1 MIFTPYEDE
10 TKVINTIHKYN
21 EREYALIRITP
32 TMIDKNNTDANGIF
46 RDILQ
51 NEGLVNYDDLEPGGT
66 NGVYRKAKFVQNGK
80 CDDVNLKFYLVN
92 NKRGDRRF
100 SIETIRR
107 KNVDREINV
116 GDLLYFSTMKNSSS
130 ETEIIMINLTH
141 NIPDEKM
148 LESVFGIDKL
158 VKTLNELYPKILRI
172 VKEGFHDNSKGE
184 GKVSDKDVGDTLEYL
199 LGIETNNSPEADYK
213 GIEIKSKVGK
223 TLDTLFTLRP
233 RFEGTSIEQYESV
246 DRNRVSAFAR
256 YYGYDSEKHPNAKSL
271 YITIGSKDAPQNN
284 QGFYLEVNEEDNR
297 VELWGQ
303 NKITK
308 KAEITAFWTFNN
320 LKEELYK
327 KHPATLWVKAESRTV
342 GNMVQF
348 KYTKMELSR
357 TPQFMTFLALIKSGG
372 ITYDW
377 RGYTSISGRYVGKNH
392 GNAWRI
398 RPQYKAALF
407 GDIEPLKLD
416 VE

>member
-10 TKVINTIHKYN
+10 IKVINTIHKYN
-21 EREYALIRITP
+21 QKEYALIRITP

-46 RDILQ
+46 RDILL
-51 NEGLVNYDDLEPGGT
+51 NENIVNYNHLEPGGK
-66 NGVYRKAKFVQNGK
+66 NGVCRKAKFIQNGK
-80 CDDVNLKFYLVN
+80 CYDVNMNFYLVS

-107 KNVDREINV
+107 KNANKEINI
-116 GDLLYFSTMKNSSS
+116 GDLIYFSTMKNSNDQI
-130 ETEIIMINLTH
+130 EIIMINLTH

-148 LESVFGIDKL
+148 LESVFGVDKI
-158 VKTLNELYPKILRI
+158 VQTLNELYPKILRI
-172 VKEGFHDNSKGE
+172 AKEGFHDNSKGE
-184 GKVSDKDVGDTLEYL
+184 GKVSPKDVGDTLEYL
-199 LGIETNNSPEADYK
+199 LGIKTNNSSEADYK

-233 RFEGTSIEQYESV
+233 RFEGTSIEKFEHT

-256 YYGYDSEKHPNAKSL
+256 YYGYHSEKHPNSKSL

-284 QGFYLEVNEEDNR
+284 QGFYLEVNEEDNK

-303 NKITK
+303 NPITK
-308 KAEITAFWTFNN
+308 KAEITAFWTFEN

-342 GNMVQF
+342 ANMVQF

-398 RPQYKAALF
+398 RSKYKSALF
-407 GDIEPLKLD
+407 GEIECLKLD
-416 VE
+416 SK